1 VTVASRVS
9 GPAYNNIKSW
19 FTPVIES
26 KEGGLGNGRRSWM
39 FYDAS
44 MVWLTNARL
53 RSGRWQRYNQKNLPF
68 VQFLA
73 KFNTLLADLNWDSVA
88 KVSTL
93 KARIGYEL
101 SQALVF
107 IIDTPQYDDYDGW
120 VKLLVRLVENAEAHN
135 VPN

>member
-1 VTVASRVS
+1 
-9 GPAYNNIKSW
+9 
-19 FTPVIES
+19 
-26 KEGGLGNGRRSWM
+26 M
-39 FYDAS
+39 FYDVS

-93 KARIGYEL
+93 KARISYEL

-107 IIDTPQYDDYDGW
+107 IIDAPQYDDYDGW
-120 VKLLVRLVENAEAHN
+120 VNLLVRLVENAETHTLREN